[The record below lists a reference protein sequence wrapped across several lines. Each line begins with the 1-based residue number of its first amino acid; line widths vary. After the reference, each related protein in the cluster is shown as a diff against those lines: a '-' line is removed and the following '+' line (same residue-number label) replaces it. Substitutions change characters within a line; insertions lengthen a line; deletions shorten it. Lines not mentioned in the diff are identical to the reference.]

1 MISNNEVKE
10 LLNICY
16 SYKTKLKFIVS
27 INDNNINKLKELKNS
42 LNNTINIYNKNINTI
57 KNKNKNVLSIN

>member
-16 SYKTKLKFIVS
+16 LYKTKLKSIIS
-27 INDNNINKLKELKNS
+27 INDNNINKLKELKKS
-42 LNNTINIYNKNINTI
+42 LNSTINIYNKYINII
-57 KNKNKNVLSIN
+57 KKNKNVL

>member
-1 MISNNEVKE
+1 MFENNEVKK

-16 SYKTKLKFIVS
+16 TYKTELKYIIS

-57 KNKNKNVLSIN
+57 KNKNVLNIN

>member
-16 SYKTKLKFIVS
+16 LYKTKLKSIIS
-27 INDNNINKLKELKNS
+27 INDNNINKLKELKKS
-42 LNNTINIYNKNINTI
+42 LNSTINIYNKDINII
-57 KNKNKNVLSIN
+57 KKNKNVL